1 MTYILCTILGS
12 IVTALSI
19 LFTYQFTD
27 NDPAILIW
35 LGIYTIG
42 LIALVYG
49 VSYIRLYLP
58 KWIGDTLY
66 IQSYL

>member
-1 MTYILCTILGS
+1 MTYIICIVLGS
-12 IVTALSI
+12 IVTALSV
-19 LFTYQFTD
+19 LFTFQFTD

-42 LIALVYG
+42 LMTLVYG

-58 KWIGDTLY
+58 KWTGDTLSM
-66 IQSYL
+66 QSYL